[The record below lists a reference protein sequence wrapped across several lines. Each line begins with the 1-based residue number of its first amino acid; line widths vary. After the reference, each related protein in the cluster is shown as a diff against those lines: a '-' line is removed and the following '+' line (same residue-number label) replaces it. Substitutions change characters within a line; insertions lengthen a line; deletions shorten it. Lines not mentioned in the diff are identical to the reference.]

1 MSRDASTNTLR
12 VQAGRGNQ
20 GTGVSPTPPL
30 PLREGAGGR
39 GSRPPVRAAIPR
51 PPTSVRF
58 AAQALKGRG
67 GVASIF
73 CSPTA
78 LYLVDQARKA
88 RAGII
93 LTLLL
98 TLLALTHPA
107 AAEPTLDRIA
117 RTGTLLAG
125 TRDDAP
131 PFAFRDPQG
140 RLVGLSVD
148 LMEEVRKALAA
159 KLGKDIRIQHV
170 PVTTQ
175 TRLDVIENATADIV
189 CETAT
194 VTWAREGRVDFTL
207 PIFRDGTRIL
217 AYRDTINRVRDLSQL
232 RIGIVEGAVTG
243 RVVQD
248 KLPGVSI
255 KQYASMP
262 AALAALEAAEVDG
275 IANVG
280 IVLRGLIPSATRRQG
295 LVIVPRG
302 DALGYETISCLV
314 PQNDSQWR
322 DFVNGVLRD
331 LFRGIEAYRGGYVDI
346 YQRWFGRDAQMA
358 YPLDDNAVRFFQATL
373 VWLD

>member
-1 MSRDASTNTLR
+1 MGLDGSATAATRMRTRCAK
-12 VQAGRGNQ
+12 QH
-20 GTGVSPTPPL
+20 TPPL
-30 PLREGAGGR
+30 PLRAW
-39 GSRPPVRAAIPR
+39 AAKR
-51 PPTSVRF
+51 TKVG
-58 AAQALKGRG
+58 GRG
-67 GVASIF
+67 GVAAWFSLKPI
-73 CSPTA
+73 A
-78 LYLVDQARKA
+78 LSLF
-88 RAGII
+88 
-93 LTLLL
+93 L
-98 TLLALTHPA
+98 TLLALIHPA
-107 AAEPTLDRIA
+107 AAEPTLERIA

-140 RLVGLSVD
+140 TLVGLSVD
-148 LMEEVRKALAA
+148 LIEEVRKALAA
-159 KLGKDIRIQHV
+159 KLGKDIRIQHI

-175 TRLDVIENATADIV
+175 TRLDVIENGTADLV

-232 RIGIVEGAVTG
+232 RIGIVQGAVTG
-243 RVVQD
+243 RVLQE
-248 KLPGVSI
+248 KLPGVTVRS
-255 KQYASMP
+255 YVSMP

-302 DALGYETISCLV
+302 DALGYETMACLL

-331 LFRGIEAYRGGYVDI
+331 LFRGIDAYRGGYVDI

-358 YPLDDNAVRFFQATL
+358 YPLDENAVRFFQATL

>member
-1 MSRDASTNTLR
+1 MVSISLGPTTLR
-12 VQAGRGNQ
+12 
-20 GTGVSPTPPL
+20 
-30 PLREGAGGR
+30 
-39 GSRPPVRAAIPR
+39 
-51 PPTSVRF
+51 
-58 AAQALKGRG
+58 
-67 GVASIF
+67 
-73 CSPTA
+73 
-78 LYLVDQARKA
+78 LVDQARKA
-88 RAGII
+88 RAGIA

-98 TLLALTHPA
+98 TLLSLIHPAA

-140 RLVGLSVD
+140 KIVGLSVD
-148 LMEEVRKALAA
+148 LIEEVRKALSA
-159 KLGKDIRIQHV
+159 KLGKDIRTQHV

-175 TRLDVIENATADIV
+175 TRLDVIENGTADLV

-194 VTWAREGRVDFTL
+194 VTWARENRVDFTL

-217 AYRDTINRVRDLSQL
+217 AYRDTINRMRDLSQL
-232 RIGIVEGAVTG
+232 RVGIVEGAVTG
-243 RVVQD
+243 RVLRD
-248 KLPGVSI
+248 RLPGVTI
-255 KQYASMP
+255 KPYPSMP

-280 IVLRGLIPSATRRQG
+280 IVLRGLIPSANRRQG

-302 DALGYETISCLV
+302 DALGYEAIACIV

-346 YQRWFGRDAQMA
+346 YQRWFGRDAEMA

>member
-1 MSRDASTNTLR
+1 MGLDGSAMAATRMRTRCAKQR
-12 VQAGRGNQ
+12 
-20 GTGVSPTPPL
+20 TPPL
-30 PLREGAGGR
+30 PLRAWAAQRTKAGGR
-39 GSRPPVRAAIPR
+39 GGVEEPPVPL
-51 PPTSVRF
+51 T
-58 AAQALKGRG
+58 L
-67 GVASIF
+67 
-73 CSPTA
+73 TT
-78 LYLVDQARKA
+78 
-88 RAGII
+88 II
-93 LTLLL
+93 LTLFL
-98 TLLALTHPA
+98 TLLALAHPA

-140 RLVGLSVD
+140 TLVGLSVD
-148 LMEEVRKALAA
+148 LIEEVRKALAA
-159 KLGKDIRIQHV
+159 KLGKDIRIQHI

-175 TRLDVIENATADIV
+175 TRLDVIENGTADLV

-232 RIGIVEGAVTG
+232 RIGIVQGAVTG
-243 RVVQD
+243 RVLQE
-248 KLPGVSI
+248 KLPGVTVRS
-255 KQYASMP
+255 YVSMP

-302 DALGYETISCLV
+302 DALGYETMACLL

-331 LFRGIEAYRGGYVDI
+331 LFRGIDAYRGGYVDI

-358 YPLDDNAVRFFQATL
+358 YPLDENAVRFFQATL